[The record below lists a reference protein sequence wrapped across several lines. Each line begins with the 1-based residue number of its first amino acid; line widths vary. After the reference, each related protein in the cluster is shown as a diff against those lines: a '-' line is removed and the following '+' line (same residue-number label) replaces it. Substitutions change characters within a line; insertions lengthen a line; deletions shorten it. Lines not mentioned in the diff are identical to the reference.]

1 MSDRCYMELTCRRQD
16 VQKFEALGF
25 VAQSWNNPDGK
36 SPLILMVDEE
46 ANYAHSGDMPT
57 DIPYHGFNGS
67 GGNFGQG
74 SFACDGKTYA
84 EVETGHG
91 GGFVVDWNEHQ
102 QRPSMRSLRSIRRY
116 LKIRNR
122 VLKLFDPANT

>member
-16 VQKFEALGF
+16 QKRFEALGF
-25 VAQSWNNPDGK
+25 TAQDWKQDRPD
-36 SPLILMVDEE
+36 LVVMVEEE
-46 ANYAHSGDMPT
+46 ADYAHSGKLPT

-74 SFACDGKTYA
+74 SFACDGRTYA

-91 GGFVVDWNEHQ
+91 GGFVVDWDETRN
-102 QRPSMRSLRSIRRY
+102 RPSATSLKNIRRY
-116 LKIRNR
+116 LKIRDR
-122 VLKLFDPANT
+122 VLKMFNPGNP